1 MLELQQILLVEDS
14 QLDAML
20 FERTLQLN
28 GFQGNIKSCVA
39 VKDAIDYIKNTSG
52 DPKSTTK
59 LIVLDMFLN
68 GDYGGELLSFLSDPQ
83 YAHLKVIVVTAS
95 KPLIDNE
102 PILSCG
108 NVIGILDKPFRYDDF
123 RELLLT
129 ENVYS

>member
-1 MLELQQILLVEDS
+1 MQNLNQILLVEDS

-20 FERTLQLN
+20 FERTLQIN

-39 VKDAIDYIKNTSG
+39 ISDAIDHIKNTPN
-52 DPKSTTK
+52 DLK

-68 GDYGGELLSFLSDPQ
+68 GDYGGELLSFLSEPD
-83 YAHLKVIVVTAS
+83 YSHIKVVVVTAS

-102 PILSCG
+102 PILSCS
-108 NVIGILDKPFRYDDF
+108 NVIGILDKPFNYDDF
-123 RELLLT
+123 VSLVKS